1 VLPPI
6 HLPTLNLYMLI
17 VTILTAFVAF
27 KGVRQ
32 VHYTGRSKKVDESPL
47 VHSKK
52 CLVCRASVIQKMD
65 ILF

>member
-1 VLPPI
+1 
-6 HLPTLNLYMLI
+6 MLI